1 MPLYSYSR
9 LSTYENC
16 PQQYKLRYVDRITPP
31 EDEEGIEAFLGSRVH
46 ETLDKLYKE
55 LILTK
60 LNSLDELITYYEEQ
74 WDKNWH
80 ENVVIVKKQFT
91 KDNYQNAGKAGIAN
105 YYKRHH
111 PFNQSK
117 TLATELP
124 VSFKIEDYTIRGV
137 IDRLS
142 NIEEGVYEIHDYKT
156 SGYIPS
162 QDRLDDDRQLALYQ
176 IGIKEKFRD
185 AKDIILKWH
194 YLLFDKE
201 LISQRS
207 DDQLEDLKKQ
217 VISLIKTIEKDS
229 VFKPVESKL
238 CDWCDYPQYCPAKK
252 HEMKVQELPVNK
264 YLKEEGVTIVNTYAS
279 TRSQVKE
286 LQLELNFIEE
296 AAVDYAKREGVSKIT
311 GSDFALRITEEK
323 VLQFLRAGEDGR
335 KELEE
340 YVRKAG
346 IWEEVS
352 GLNLK
357 RLARIVEDETV
368 DKKIINGL
376 LQFAEEVNKTNL
388 RLVKK
393 REDEEYH

>member
-1 MPLYSYSR
+1 MPLYSHSR

-31 EDEEGIEAFLGSRVH
+31 EGEEGIEAFLGSRVH

-60 LNSLDELITYYEEQ
+60 LNSLEELIVFYEEQ

-91 KDNYQNAGKAGIAN
+91 KDNYQNAGKAGIAS
-105 YYKRHH
+105 YYRRHH

-117 TLATELP
+117 TLATEMP
-124 VSFKIEDYTIRGV
+124 VFFKIEDYTIRGV

-142 NIEEGVYEIHDYKT
+142 NGEEGVYEIHDYKT

-185 AKDIILKWH
+185 AQDVILKWH

-201 LISQRS
+201 LTSSRS

-238 CDWCDYPQYCPAKK
+238 CDWCEYPQYCPAKK
-252 HEMKVQELPVNK
+252 HEMKVQDLPVNK
-264 YLKEEGVTIVNTYAS
+264 YLKEEGVTIVNKYAS
-279 TRSQVKE
+279 TKAQMKE
-286 LQLELNFIEE
+286 LQLELDFIEE
-296 AAVDYAKREGVSKIT
+296 AAVDYAKREGVSKIM

-340 YVRKAG
+340 YVRKTG

-352 GLNLK
+352 NLNLK
-357 RLARIVEDETV
+357 RLARIVEDETI

-376 LQFAEEVNKTNL
+376 LQFAEEVDKPNV

-393 REDEEYH
+393 RGEEE

>member
-1 MPLYSYSR
+1 MPLYSHSR
-9 LSTYENC
+9 LTTYNNC

-31 EDEEGIEAFLGSRVH
+31 EGEEGIEAFLGSRVH
-46 ETLDKLYKE
+46 ETLDKLYRE

-60 LNSLDELITYYEEQ
+60 LNSLDELIDFYDEQ

-91 KDNYQNAGKAGIAN
+91 KDNYRNAGKAGIAN
-105 YYKRHH
+105 YYRRHH

-142 NIEEGVYEIHDYKT
+142 NGEEGVYEIHDYKT

-162 QDRLDDDRQLALYQ
+162 QDRLDNDRQLALYQ

-185 AKDIILKWH
+185 AQDIILKWH

-201 LISQRS
+201 LTSIRS
-207 DDQLEDLKKQ
+207 DNQLEDLKKQ

-238 CDWCDYPQYCPAKK
+238 CDWCEYPQYCPAKK
-252 HEMKVQELPVNK
+252 HEIKVQDLPVNK
-264 YLKEEGVTIVNTYAS
+264 YLKEEGVSLVNKYAS
-279 TRSQVKE
+279 IKTQVKE
-286 LQLELNFIEE
+286 LQLELSFIEE
-296 AAVDYAKREGVSKIT
+296 AAVDYARREGVTKIMR
-311 GSDFALRITEEK
+311 SDFALRITEEK
-323 VLQFLRAGEDGR
+323 VLQFLRSGEEGR
-335 KELEE
+335 EELEE
-340 YVRKAG
+340 YIRKAG

-376 LQFAEEVNKTNL
+376 LQFAEEVNKINL

-393 REDEEYH
+393 REDEE

>member
-1 MPLYSYSR
+1 MPLYSHSR

-16 PQQYKLRYVDRITPP
+16 PQQYKLKYVDKIELLEGT
-31 EDEEGIEAFLGSRVH
+31 EGIEKFLGSRVH

-60 LNSLDELITYYEEQ
+60 LNSLDELITYYDEQ

-80 ENVVIVKKQFT
+80 ENVVICKKEFT
-91 KDNYQNAGKAGIAN
+91 KDNYRNAGKAGIAN
-105 YYKRHH
+105 YYRRHH
-111 PFNQSK
+111 PFNQSR

-124 VSFKIEDYTIRGV
+124 ISFKIEDYTIRGV

-142 NIEEGVYEIHDYKT
+142 NIEEGLYEIHDYKT

-185 AKDIILKWH
+185 AQDIILKWH

-201 LISQRS
+201 LTSQRS
-207 DDQLEDLKKQ
+207 DNQLDDLKQQ

-238 CDWCDYPQYCPAKK
+238 CDWCEYPQYCPAKK
-252 HEMKVQELPVNK
+252 HEMKVQDLPVNK
-264 YLKEEGVTIVNTYAS
+264 YLKEEGVTLVNKYAS
-279 TRSQVKE
+279 TRAQVKE
-286 LQLELNFIEE
+286 LQLELGFIEE
-296 AAVDYAKREGVSKIT
+296 AAVDYAKREGVAKIM

-335 KELEE
+335 EELEE

-357 RLARIVEDETV
+357 RLARIVEDGAV

-376 LQFAEEVNKTNL
+376 LKFAEEVNKTNV
-388 RLVKK
+388 RLVKT
-393 REDEEYH
+393 REDEK